1 VASADGGPP
10 TGAIFFWQPATT
22 HRLDNNVRKVF
33 RQNVREWAMAVPKND
48 TYKDYARY
56 AEHCLNMMVGTTD
69 KETRRIRR
77 EWLPNGED
85 LRMQFADHGQ
95 QQRRR

>member
-1 VASADGGPP
+1 MASADGRP
-10 TGAIFFWQPATT
+10 GAISFWQPATT

-33 RQNVREWAMAVPKND
+33 RQNVRGAMAVPKND

-56 AEHCLNMMVGTTD
+56 AEHRLTMMVGTTD
-69 KETRRIRR
+69 KESRRIQR
-77 EWLPNGED
+77 EWRPNGED
-85 LRMQFADHGQ
+85 PRMQFADHGQ